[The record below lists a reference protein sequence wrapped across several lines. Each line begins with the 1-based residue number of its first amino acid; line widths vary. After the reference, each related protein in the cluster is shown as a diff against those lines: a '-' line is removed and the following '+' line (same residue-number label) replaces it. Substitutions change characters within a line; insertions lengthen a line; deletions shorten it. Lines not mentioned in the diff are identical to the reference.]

1 MDNLKILA
9 IVTGDGEFVNKNLR
23 TGLWL
28 SELTHIYHG
37 AQKQGI
43 EITVASPKGGDT
55 PIDPESLKPLLMDE
69 ITKTCWEDP
78 IFKNVLQHTKSLDE
92 VSESQFDC
100 VYLAGGHGSMY
111 DFPDNTV
118 LQAILKKQYENKKMV
133 AAICHGVCG
142 LLNVKLTNGEYLVK
156 DKNLTGFSWAEEIL
170 ARREKVVPFDLE
182 AELKERG
189 AHYEK
194 ALIPMTSKVVI
205 DGNLFTGQNPFSSK
219 KMAEVILQRFS
230 KK

>member
-1 MDNLKILA
+1 MDNLKLLA
-9 IVTGDGEFVNKNLR
+9 IVTGEGEFVNKNLR

-37 AQKQGI
+37 AKKQGI

-55 PIDPESLKPLLMDE
+55 PIDLESLNPLLMDE
-69 ITKTCWEDP
+69 ITKTCWEDS

-92 VSESQFDC
+92 VSEFQFDC

-111 DFPDNTV
+111 DFPDNIV
-118 LQAILKKQYENKKMV
+118 LQAILKKQYENEKKV

-142 LLNVKLTNGEYLVK
+142 LLNVTLASGEYLVK
-156 DKNLTGFSWAEEIL
+156 DKKLTGFSRAEEIL
-170 ARREKVVPFDLE
+170 ARKERIVPFDLE
-182 AELKERG
+182 TELKDRG
-189 AHYEK
+189 ARYEK

-205 DGNLFTGQNPFSSK
+205 DGNLFTGENPFSSK
-219 KMAEVILQRFS
+219 KMAEVILQCFS

>member
-1 MDNLKILA
+1 MDNLKLLA
-9 IVTGDGEFVNKNLR
+9 IVTGEGEFVNKNLR

-37 AQKQGI
+37 AKKQGI
-43 EITVASPKGGDT
+43 EIT
-55 PIDPESLKPLLMDE
+55 LLMDE
-69 ITKTCWEDP
+69 ITKTCWEDS

-92 VSESQFDC
+92 VSEFQFDC

-111 DFPDNTV
+111 DFPDNIV
-118 LQAILKKQYENKKMV
+118 LQAILKKQYENEKKV

-142 LLNVKLTNGEYLVK
+142 LLNVTLASGEYLVK
-156 DKNLTGFSWAEEIL
+156 DKKLTGFSRAEEIL
-170 ARREKVVPFDLE
+170 ARKERVVPFDLE
-182 AELKERG
+182 TELKDRG
-189 AHYEK
+189 ARYEK

-205 DGNLFTGQNPFSSK
+205 DGNLFTGENPFSSK
-219 KMAEVILQRFS
+219 KMAEVILQCFS